1 MKAIK
6 WKVLGKLQ
14 NSKTPSNKKEEIVNI
29 LLENRGIKKRQER
42 EEFLNPIHPRD
53 LTLEELKVDKTQVE
67 KTIRRIKAAIV
78 NKEKI
83 IVYGDYDADGVS
95 GIAIVWEALWGLKAD
110 VLPYIPERFSE
121 GYGLNAE
128 SVKNLKSKYK
138 NLKLIITVD
147 NGIVARDAVKKAKDI
162 GINVIITDHHEK
174 GEKYPE
180 DAFAVIHT
188 MEIGGAGIA
197 WILSREINKDFALG
211 QLDLAAMGTIA
222 DQLPLIGPNRSFA
235 KYGILALRETKR
247 PGLRE
252 IYNLA
257 SIDPKTIDTYHVNFM
272 IAPRVNAMG
281 RLAYAIESIRLLC
294 TKSPTKALELS
305 TLLEKTNRDRQN
317 LVEETVVHAKEKALK
332 TNEKIIIL
340 HSDNYHEGI
349 IGLAASRLV
358 EEFYRPSI
366 VLSIKGDI
374 AKASARSVSGFN
386 IIKAIRLVNEYLIDG
401 GGHEMAAGF
410 SIETKNI
417 EIFAKQLI
425 RKSRTLLTES
435 LLQKRLK
442 IDVELELSDVSF
454 DLIDKIKQL
463 EPFGIGNPAPVFMT
477 SNVQVTDARLVGR
490 EGKHLKIKVVKGNI
504 ALDAIAF
511 GRGDMYSQ
519 LGKGSEID
527 IAYSIEENEWNGT
540 KSIQLKVRDIRF
552 LKRDK

>member
-95 GIAIVWEALWGLKAD
+95 GTAILWEALWGLKAD

-188 MEIGGAGIA
+188 KEIGGAGIA
-197 WILSREINKDFALG
+197 CILSREINKDFALG

-257 SIDPKTIDTYHVNFM
+257 SIDPKSIDTYHVNFM
-272 IAPRVNAMG
+272 IAPRINAMG
-281 RLAYAIESIRLLC
+281 RLAHAIESLRLLC

-317 LVEETVVHAKEKALK
+317 LVEETVVHAKKRASK

-340 HSDNYHEGI
+340 HSDNYHEGV

-366 VLSIKGDI
+366 VLSIRGDI

-386 IIKAIRLVNEYLIDG
+386 IIKAIRLVNEYLIEG

-417 EIFAKQLI
+417 EIFTQQLI
-425 RKSRTLLTES
+425 RKTREFLTED
-435 LLQKRLK
+435 LLQKKLK
-442 IDVELELSDVSF
+442 IDLELDLPDLNF
-454 DLIDKIKQL
+454 DLVDRIRQL
-463 EPFGIGNPAPVFMT
+463 EPFGIGNPSPTFLT
-477 SNVQVTDARLVGR
+477 KKVQVVDFRTVGG
-490 EGKHLKIKVVKGNI
+490 EGKHLKLTLSKDGIKVN
-504 ALDAIAF
+504 AIAF
-511 GRGDMYSQ
+511 GRGNLAVAIIPGQTVDVVYTP
-519 LGKGSEID
+519 
-527 IAYSIEENEWNGT
+527 EENVWIGKRE
-540 KSIQLKVRDIRF
+540 IQVKIKDIRTNS
-552 LKRDK
+552 